1 MSTTVSYKN
10 NIITTVNNSVKTLKT
25 SGKYME
31 DDVIL
36 TDNTLDTSNAT
47 ATAIDIVDGE
57 TAYVDGRLITGSLIV
72 TNYYIGSSIPS
83 SSLGNDGDI
92 YF

>member
-1 MSTTVSYKN
+1 
-10 NIITTVNNSVKTLKT
+10 
-25 SGKYME
+25 ME

-92 YF
+92 YFQS